1 MLLVVTL
8 GLSAF
13 ISESY
18 AESILVEFDKPE
30 YNTGEKLTISG
41 YVTEF
46 SMPIIAIS
54 IYDPNDQILSANNLE
69 LDSEGKFSK
78 SIFLDSPFYDLP
90 GDYKVKINY
99 KKISQEEFF
108 TISGDVAPPEP
119 IPEQIIPEI
128 VLLATEKEVYTD
140 GETIEIT
147 GIVSAIESPTVLIGI
162 YDPFG
167 TPAGFYFGTIDDTF
181 LFSTSFLAKAG
192 VNFKIDGIYSIKAH
206 YAESEMSTNFEFYES
221 LHSLED
227 TKPSDNNTKPSDNN
241 TKPSDNNTKPSD
253 NNTKPSD
260 NNTKPSDKN
269 KNNTPSKNNPT
280 IIVENNPKDQKNNSQ
295 QNDNSIIKTSEQ
307 KESSSSTDL
316 PKTKSKEGNL
326 TVEDIELGKILNQIN
341 LECDRS
347 KYSDTISYYDGMGP
361 ALYRLCKFENSIQF
375 FDETLSKD
383 PKNIEAL
390 VNKGSALRKLGYP
403 NDAIS
408 YFDRALKIDSNFV
421 PAINNKANALAILGK
436 YDEAVSLYAQALGK
450 TPSYF
455 TARQNME
462 LVLSEMPQ
470 NISPVREETTLI
482 MKNNSNEDSITIYEP
497 TWTSNSS
504 ERKNGNS
511 IDFFDQIGSVFSSL
525 GSLFGISNWFFKIL
539 FFNKPIKPRVIDC
552 D

>member
-1 MLLVVTL
+1 MVAL
-8 GLSAF
+8 GLSTF

-18 AESILVEFDKPE
+18 AETILVEFDKPE

-41 YVTEF
+41 QVTEF

-108 TISGDVAPPEP
+108 TISGEVTPPEP
-119 IPEQIIPEI
+119 VLEQITPEL

-147 GIVSAIESPTVLIGI
+147 GIVSSIESPTVLIGI

-192 VNFKIDGIYSIKAH
+192 VNFKIDGIYSVKAH
-206 YAESEMSTNFEFYES
+206 YAESEMTTSFEFYES
-221 LHSLED
+221 IPSLD
-227 TKPSDNNTKPSDNN
+227 DPKPTDNNTKPTDNN
-241 TKPSDNNTKPSD
+241 TKPTDNNTKPTD
-253 NNTKPSD
+253 
-260 NNTKPSDKN
+260 N
-269 KNNTPSKNNPT
+269 KNNTPPKNNPT
-280 IIVENNPKDQKNNSQ
+280 IIIENNPKDQKNNSQ
-295 QNDNSIIKTSEQ
+295 QKNDSIIKTSEQ
-307 KESSSSTDL
+307 KESSSTSDL
-316 PKTKSKEGNL
+316 SKPKSKEGNL

-403 NDAIS
+403 NEAIS
-408 YFDRALKIDSNFV
+408 YFDKALKIDSNFV

-470 NISPVREETTLI
+470 NIPPVQEPTMI
-482 MKNNSNEDSITIYEP
+482 MNNDSNENSITTYEP
-497 TWTSNSS
+497 TWTYNPPQ
-504 ERKNGNS
+504 RQNGNS
-511 IDFFDQIGSVFSSL
+511 TDFFEQIGSVFSSL
-525 GSLFGISNWFFKIL
+525 GSLFGISN
-539 FFNKPIKPRVIDC
+539 
-552 D
+552 

>member
-1 MLLVVTL
+1 MLGTKSVLLLVVAL

-18 AESILVEFDKPE
+18 AETILVEFDKPE

-41 YVTEF
+41 QVTEF

-108 TISGDVAPPEP
+108 TISGEVAPPEP
-119 IPEQIIPEI
+119 VPEQIAPEL

-192 VNFKIDGIYSIKAH
+192 VNFKIDGIYSVKAH
-206 YAESEMSTNFEFYES
+206 YAESEMTTNFEFYES
-221 LHSLED
+221 LPSLED
-227 TKPSDNNTKPSDNN
+227 PKPTDNNTKPTDNN
-241 TKPSDNNTKPSD
+241 TKPTDNNTKPTD
-253 NNTKPSD
+253 NNTKPTD
-260 NNTKPSDKN
+260 NN

-280 IIVENNPKDQKNNSQ
+280 IIIENNPKDQKNNSP
-295 QNDNSIIKTSEQ
+295 QNNDSIIKTSEQ
-307 KESSSSTDL
+307 KESSSTNDL
-316 PKTKSKEGNL
+316 SKPKSKEGNL

-361 ALYRLCKFENSIQF
+361 ALYRLCKFESSIQF

-383 PKNIEAL
+383 PKNVEAL

-408 YFDRALKIDSNFV
+408 YFDKALKIDSNFV

-470 NISPVREETTLI
+470 NIPPVQEPTMI
-482 MKNNSNEDSITIYEP
+482 MNNNSNEDSITTYEP
-497 TWTSNSS
+497 TWTSNSPQ
-504 ERKNGNS
+504 RQNGNS
-511 IDFFDQIGSVFSSL
+511 TDFFEQIGSVFSSL
-525 GSLFGISNWFFKIL
+525 GSLFGISN
-539 FFNKPIKPRVIDC
+539 
-552 D
+552 